1 MTTPTT
7 SRPPGRP
14 KSEEPRAVRGVRL
27 TAHEWATLQALGGAD
42 WIRAR
47 LARARL
53 TPAEQAAREALLLE
67 AAGQQ
72 RLEP

>member
-1 MTTPTT
+1 M
-7 SRPPGRP
+7 
-14 KSEEPRAVRGVRL
+14 RGVRL
-27 TAHEWATLQALGGAD
+27 TAQEWATLQALGGAE

-53 TPAEQAAREALLLE
+53 TPAQQAAREALLLE
-67 AAGQQ
+67 AGQQ